1 MAEHPVAAPSTVS
14 PAAPVAAAAT
24 GVLVALMAAVGPWP
38 MLLVA
43 LPVLV
48 AVAAVGR
55 RHAVPELGDAALVVA
70 LLYCFAVLPV
80 VSVWPISPGL
90 ALLVTGLLLRAR
102 GQLGRWRSWLRLGR
116 VDGPS
121 IGMVVALQVVSAVAL
136 LTWTRL
142 FHGELAEVYADAAR
156 EAGPVLAGV
165 GGVLFLVVNG
175 LVEDSLFFGVLL
187 SAASR
192 TMPTWA
198 ALALSASVFGLAH
211 LHGIPNGAV
220 GVLMAGSWAVLL
232 AGLRLRTGGMLA
244 TYTAHV
250 VADATIV
257 AMLLPSVF
265 AVGS

>member
-1 MAEHPVAAPSTVS
+1 MADPTVGDAPTTSSPQPMLATVACGA
-14 PAAPVAAAAT
+14 
-24 GVLVALMAAVGPWP
+24 LVALMAAAGPWP

-48 AVAAVGR
+48 AVAVVGR
-55 RHAVPELGDAALVVA
+55 RHAVPELGDAAAVVG
-70 LLYCFAVLPV
+70 LLYCFAVLPL
-80 VSVWPISPGL
+80 VSVWPIAPGL
-90 ALLVTGLLLRAR
+90 ALVATAVLLRAR
-102 GQLGRWRSWLRLGR
+102 GQLGRWRAWLRLGR
-116 VDGPS
+116 VDRTS
-121 IGMVVALQVVSAVAL
+121 IGMVVAVQVVSVAAL

-142 FHGELAEVYADAAR
+142 FDGELTAVYADAAR
-156 EAGPVLAGV
+156 DAGPLLAGV

-192 TMPTWA
+192 TLPTWA
-198 ALALSASVFGLAH
+198 ALALSATVFGLAH

-244 TYTAHV
+244 TYAAHV

-257 AMLLPSVF
+257 AMLLPAVF
-265 AVGS
+265 A